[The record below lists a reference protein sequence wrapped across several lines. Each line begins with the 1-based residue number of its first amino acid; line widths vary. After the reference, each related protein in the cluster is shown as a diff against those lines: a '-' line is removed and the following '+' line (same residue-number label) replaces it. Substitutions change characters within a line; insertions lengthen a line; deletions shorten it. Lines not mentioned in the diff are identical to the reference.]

1 MKKGMKVFAL
11 LSMLFFAGV
20 TAISS
25 SPVFSKEFGDIVMD
39 KSAASMKKGGVKPVK
54 FSHWFHR
61 IRYKCKVCH
70 EDIFVM
76 KAGANGVN
84 MTQIMDGKAC
94 GTCHNGKIAWEAMYC
109 DKCHS
114 VDEPIAEKG
123 QESQGNQW
131 VTKP

>member
-1 MKKGMKVFAL
+1 MVRVKQAVAL
-11 LSMLFFAGV
+11 LLMCFFVGV
-20 TAISS
+20 ITVSS
-25 SPVFSKEFGDIVMD
+25 TPAFAKEYGDIIMD
-39 KSAASMKKGGVKPVK
+39 KSLVSMNKAGVKPVK

-84 MTQIMDGKAC
+84 MNQIMEGKAC
-94 GTCHNGKIAWEAMYC
+94 GTCHNGKIAWEPMFC

-114 VDEPIAEKG
+114 SDEQPAEKAQAPQDG
-123 QESQGNQW
+123 QG
-131 VTKP
+131 KKL